1 MNKAE
6 ERRDEEILAWLRSE
20 YEQPFEGWDF
30 SYIKGRRLNI
40 GFDFWNYA
48 SIAADALRASRV
60 VLDQETGGGERFGKI
75 LENCAFEG
83 HACATEGY
91 PPNIPV
97 ARKRLEPLGVEVYEV
112 SDPGELPFENERFD
126 LLLNRHG
133 MCTFVEEYRVLK
145 PGGALITEQV
155 GNKTNLEIHQL
166 LGVPLPQPNELGN
179 LSGARS
185 ASEKAGFGVVHAAE
199 VYPVTQYTDVGALVY
214 YLKCIPWEIPDF
226 SVERFSDK
234 LLGLHRRVCEE
245 GETIDGGFHLYL
257 LVLQK
262 PGGKGLLARQLKALK
277 MS

>member
-1 MNKAE
+1 MNKGE

-30 SYIKGRRLNI
+30 SYIKGRRLKI
-40 GFDFWNYA
+40 GFDFWDYA
-48 SIAADALRASRV
+48 SLAADALRASRV

-75 LENCAFEG
+75 LESCAFEG
-83 HACATEGY
+83 QACATEGY
-91 PPNIPV
+91 PPNVAV

-112 SDPGELPFENERFD
+112 PDPSELPFENETFD

-133 MCTFVEEYRVLK
+133 MCTFVEEFRVLK

-166 LGVPLPQPNELGN
+166 LEVPLPQQNELGN
-179 LSGARS
+179 LDGARS
-185 ASEKAGFGVVHAAE
+185 AAEEAGFGVVHAAE
-199 VYPVTQYTDVGALVY
+199 AYPVTQYTDVGALVY
-214 YLKCIPWEIPDF
+214 YLKCIPWQIPDF

-234 LLGLHRRVCEE
+234 LLGLHRTVCDE
-245 GETIDGGFHLYL
+245 GRSIDVGFHQYL

-262 PGGKGLLARQLKALK
+262 PGGDGLLARQLKP
-277 MS
+277 